1 MFYYPSIFHI
11 PGIMHGA
18 LIPSTPQIFPLSL
31 MLPVQQFWVPPGL
44 LVQPPPPQL
53 QQVFAQHTDA
63 PIPSYSAH
71 GSKMEN

>member
-1 MFYYPSIFHI
+1 
-11 PGIMHGA
+11 MHGA

-31 MLPVQQFWVPPGL
+31 MLPVQQFLVPPGL

-53 QQVFAQHTDA
+53 PQVFAQHTVSSSSANA

>member
-1 MFYYPSIFHI
+1 MQ
-11 PGIMHGA
+11 GA
-18 LIPSTPQIFPLSL
+18 LLPSTPQTFPLSF

-53 QQVFAQHTDA
+53 PQVFAQHTVCSGSANA